1 MSDPQEVQQAVH
13 EVAAAAAIL
22 LDVRGEDEYNDV
34 RAEGA
39 IHWPLAR
46 LRADDIPDIPV
57 ESKVYVY
64 CASGERAE
72 EAKDIL
78 IEHGF
83 PEVINIGGL
92 ADWQQAGGEI
102 E

>member
-1 MSDPQEVQQAVH
+1 
-13 EVAAAAAIL
+13 
-22 LDVRGEDEYNDV
+22 
-34 RAEGA
+34 
-39 IHWPLAR
+39 
-46 LRADDIPDIPV
+46 
-57 ESKVYVY
+57 VYVY